1 MKKYIFIINVIVA
14 LIASNLFAQ
23 SDYEIVQNFKNRY
36 QQFEQQIKNAVTLEE
51 LNSLTGEIERF
62 KNEFSTYKE
71 LLDKSLYPDNFEK
84 SFDKLGNSLVLR
96 KTDFTQI
103 ETLQTEVITLRSE
116 VDELNKKNAELLNQ
130 IQLLE
135 VQRKKDA
142 ETIARL
148 EKLVSELRT
157 SLKKRDE
164 LVYAIIDSLSPKL
177 SGDVSA
183 LTQKEKE
190 QIIAETEKKN
200 VLYIVKKSL
209 RDNTRF
215 LEVTTLKP
223 EDLKDV
229 KEQQS
234 NFVSM
239 WQKVGPKL
247 VDVYASRKDKTQ
259 ELKDIDALF
268 TSWKT
273 GIQREAWESI
283 REDFALNNINLQSF
297 YNGNEFTEII
307 TAFINDEIKSYG
319 VKSKEESQRVYSVFV
334 DSVWYKTI
342 SNEWMP
348 YLLENNMLTTQQKE
362 IIEKKIA
369 EWKELISPK
378 DLTLIYVGAGVLIV
392 LIVAFFLLR
401 KKNGTKGVQN
411 TN

>member
-1 MKKYIFIINVIVA
+1 MKRLIMMNLSVI
-14 LIASNLFAQ
+14 LIAFNLFAQ

-36 QQFEQQIKNAVTLEE
+36 QQFEQQIKNAVTVED
-51 LNSLTGEIERF
+51 LNNLRGEIERF

-96 KTDFTQI
+96 KTDFVQI
-103 ETLQTEVITLRSE
+103 ETLQTEVVTLRTE

-142 ETIARL
+142 ETIAKL
-148 EKLVSELRT
+148 EQLVSELRA

-200 VLYIVKKSL
+200 VLYVVKKSL

-247 VDVYASRKDKTQ
+247 VDVYAGRKDKAQ

-307 TAFINDEIKSYG
+307 TALINDEIKSYG
-319 VKSKEESQRVYSVFV
+319 VKSKEESQRIYNVFV
-334 DSVWYKTI
+334 DSVWYKTV

-348 YLLENNMLTTQQKE
+348 YLLENNMITAQQKE

-369 EWKELISPK
+369 EWKEVISPK
-378 DLTLIYVGAGVLIV
+378 DLTLIYVGVGVLIV

-401 KKNGTKGVQN
+401 KKNGSKPVQN

>member
-1 MKKYIFIINVIVA
+1 MKNRFLIPFI
-14 LIASNLFAQ
+14 LILFIANLQAQ
-23 SDYEIVQNFKNRY
+23 SDYEIVQSFKVRY
-36 QQFEQQIKNAVTLEE
+36 QQLEQQIKNAVTLDE
-51 LNSLTGEIERF
+51 LNAVTGEIERL
-62 KNEFSTYKE
+62 KNEFSTYRE

-84 SFDKLGNSLVLR
+84 SFDKLGNSLIIR
-96 KTDFTQI
+96 KADFTQI
-103 ETLQTEVITLRSE
+103 DVLQTEVITLRSE

-142 ETIARL
+142 ETIAQL
-148 EKLVSELRT
+148 EKLVSELRA
-157 SLKKRDE
+157 SLRKRDE
-164 LVYAIIDSLSPKL
+164 LVYAIIDSLAPKL

-190 QIIAETEKKN
+190 QIVAETEKKN

-209 RDNTRF
+209 RDNNRF

-223 EDLKDV
+223 SDLEEV
-229 KEQQS
+229 KQQQS
-234 NFVSM
+234 NFVSL

-247 VDVYASRKDKTQ
+247 IDVYAGRKDKSQ

-297 YNGNEFTEII
+297 FNGNEFTEIV

-319 VKSKEESQRVYSVFV
+319 LKSKEESQRVYNVFV

-362 IIEKKIA
+362 MIEKKIS
-369 EWKELISPK
+369 EWKEIISPR
-378 DLTLIYVGAGVLIV
+378 DLTLIYVGVGVLIV
-392 LIVAFFLLR
+392 LIAAFFLLR
-401 KKNGTKGVQN
+401 KKNGTKGVQS

>member
-1 MKKYIFIINVIVA
+1 MKKLFLTPLIILFIV
-14 LIASNLFAQ
+14 SNLAAQ
-23 SDYEIVQNFKNRY
+23 SDYEIVQNFKARY
-36 QQFEQQIKNAVTLEE
+36 QQLEQQIKNAVSLDE
-51 LNSLTGEIERF
+51 LNAVTGEIERL
-62 KNEFSTYKE
+62 KNEFSTYRE
-71 LLDKSLYPDNFEK
+71 LLDRSLYPDNFEK
-84 SFDKLGNSLVLR
+84 SFDKLGNSLIIR
-96 KTDFTQI
+96 KADFTQI
-103 ETLQTEVITLRSE
+103 DVLQTEVITLRSE

-142 ETIARL
+142 ETIAKL
-148 EKLVSELRT
+148 EKLVSELRA

-164 LVYAIIDSLSPKL
+164 LVYAIIDSLAPKL

-190 QIIAETEKKN
+190 QIVAETEKKN

-209 RDNTRF
+209 RDNNRF

-223 EDLKDV
+223 EDLNEV
-229 KEQQS
+229 KQQQS
-234 NFVSM
+234 NFVSL

-247 VDVYASRKDKTQ
+247 VDVYAGRKDKSQ

-319 VKSKEESQRVYSVFV
+319 VKSKEESQRIYSVFV

-348 YLLENNMLTTQQKE
+348 YLLENNMLTSQQKE

-369 EWKELISPK
+369 EWKETISPK
-378 DLTLIYVGAGVLIV
+378 DLTLIYVGVGVLIV
-392 LIVAFFLLR
+392 LIVTFFLLR

>member
-1 MKKYIFIINVIVA
+1 MKKLFLTPLLILFIF
-14 LIASNLFAQ
+14 SNLKAQ
-23 SDYEIVQNFKNRY
+23 SDYEIVQSFKNRY
-36 QQFEQQIKNAVTLEE
+36 NQFEQQIKNAVTVEE
-51 LNSLTGEIERF
+51 LNLISADIERF
-62 KNEFSTYKE
+62 KNEFSKYKD
-71 LLDKSLYPDNFEK
+71 LLDRSLYPDNFEK
-84 SFDKLGNSLVLR
+84 SFEKLGNSLILR
-96 KTDFTQI
+96 KTDFIQI
-103 ETLQTEVITLRSE
+103 ETLQTEVVELRSE
-116 VDELNKKNAELLNQ
+116 VDELNKKNAELLSQ
-130 IQLLE
+130 IQILE

-142 ETIARL
+142 ETIAKL
-148 EKLVSELRT
+148 EKLVSELRA

-164 LVYAIIDSLSPKL
+164 LVYAIIDSLAPKL

-209 RDNTRF
+209 RDNNRF

-223 EDLKDV
+223 EDLNEV
-229 KEQQS
+229 KQQQS
-234 NFVSM
+234 NFVSL
-239 WQKVGPKL
+239 WQKIGNKL
-247 VDVYASRKDKTQ
+247 VDVYAGRKDKSQ

-268 TSWKT
+268 TGWRT

-319 VKSKEESQRVYSVFV
+319 VKNEEESQRIYSVFV

-342 SNEWMP
+342 SNEWLP

-362 IIEKKIA
+362 MIEKKIA
-369 EWKELISPK
+369 EWKETISPK
-378 DLTLIYVGAGVLIV
+378 DLTLIYVGVGVVIV
-392 LIVAFFLLR
+392 LIVTFFLLR
-401 KKNGTKGVQN
+401 KKNGTKAVQS

>member
-1 MKKYIFIINVIVA
+1 MKKLFLTPLLVLFII
-14 LIASNLFAQ
+14 SNITAQ
-23 SDYEIVQNFKNRY
+23 SDYEIVQNFKARY
-36 QQFEQQIKNAVTLEE
+36 QQLEQQIKNAVSLDE
-51 LNSLTGEIERF
+51 LNAVAGEIERL
-62 KNEFSTYKE
+62 KNEFSTYRE
-71 LLDKSLYPDNFEK
+71 LLDRSLYPDNFEK
-84 SFDKLGNSLVLR
+84 SFDKLGNSLIIR
-96 KTDFTQI
+96 KADFTQI
-103 ETLQTEVITLRSE
+103 DVLQTEVITLRSE

-142 ETIARL
+142 ETIAKL
-148 EKLVSELRT
+148 EKLVIELRA

-164 LVYAIIDSLSPKL
+164 LVYAIIDSLAPKL

-190 QIIAETEKKN
+190 QIVAETEKKN

-209 RDNTRF
+209 RDNNRF

-223 EDLKDV
+223 EDLNEV
-229 KEQQS
+229 KQQQS
-234 NFVSM
+234 NFVSL

-247 VDVYASRKDKTQ
+247 VDVYAGRKDKSQ

-319 VKSKEESQRVYSVFV
+319 VKSKEESQRIYSVFV

-362 IIEKKIA
+362 MIEKKIA
-369 EWKELISPK
+369 EWKETISPK
-378 DLTLIYVGAGVLIV
+378 DLTLIYVGVGVLIV
-392 LIVAFFLLR
+392 LIVTFFLLR

>member
-1 MKKYIFIINVIVA
+1 MKKLFLTPLIILFIFSK
-14 LIASNLFAQ
+14 LSAQ
-23 SDYEIVQNFKNRY
+23 SDYEIVQSFKNRY
-36 QQFEQQIKNAVTLEE
+36 YQFEQQIKNAVTVEA
-51 LNSLTGEIERF
+51 LNLITGDIERF
-62 KNEFSTYKE
+62 KNEFSTYKD
-71 LLDKSLYPDNFEK
+71 LLDRSLYPENFEK
-84 SFDKLGNSLVLR
+84 SFEKLGNSLILR
-96 KTDFTQI
+96 KTDFIQI
-103 ETLQTEVITLRSE
+103 ETLQTEVIELRSE
-116 VDELNKKNAELLNQ
+116 VDELNKKNAELLSQ
-130 IQLLE
+130 IQILE

-142 ETIARL
+142 ETIAKL
-148 EKLVSELRT
+148 EKLVSELRA

-164 LVYAIIDSLSPKL
+164 LVYAIIDSLAPKL

-209 RDNTRF
+209 RDNNRF

-223 EDLKDV
+223 EDLNEV
-229 KEQQS
+229 KQQQS
-234 NFVSM
+234 NFVSL

-247 VDVYASRKDKTQ
+247 VDVYTGRKDKSQ

-268 TSWKT
+268 ISWKT

-283 REDFALNNINLQSF
+283 REDFALNNVNLQSF

-319 VKSKEESQRVYSVFV
+319 VKNKEESQRIYSVFV

-342 SNEWMP
+342 SNEWLP
-348 YLLENNMLTTQQKE
+348 YLLENNILTTQQKE
-362 IIEKKIA
+362 MIEKKIA
-369 EWKELISPK
+369 EWKETISPK
-378 DLTLIYVGAGVLIV
+378 DLTLIYVGVGVLIV
-392 LIVAFFLLR
+392 LIVTFFLLR
-401 KKNGTKGVQN
+401 KKNGTKEVQS

>member
-1 MKKYIFIINVIVA
+1 MKKLILINVFII

-36 QQFEQQIKNAVTLEE
+36 QQFEQQIKNAVSVEE
-51 LNSLTGEIERF
+51 LNALTGEIERF

-96 KTDFTQI
+96 RTDFTQI
-103 ETLQTEVITLRSE
+103 ETLQTEVITLRTE

-130 IQLLE
+130 IQILE

-148 EKLVSELRT
+148 EKLVSELRA

-164 LVYAIIDSLSPKL
+164 LVYAIIDSLAPKL

-190 QIIAETEKKN
+190 QIVAETEKKN

-247 VDVYASRKDKTQ
+247 VDVYAGRKDKAQ
-259 ELKDIDALF
+259 ELKDIEALF

-319 VKSKEESQRVYSVFV
+319 VKSKEESERIYSVFV

-342 SNEWMP
+342 ANEWMP
-348 YLLENNMLTTQQKE
+348 YLLENNLLSSQQKDL
-362 IIEKKIA
+362 IEKKIA
-369 EWKELISPK
+369 EWKEVISPK
-378 DLTLIYVGAGVLIV
+378 NLTLIYVGVGILIV

-401 KKNGTKGVQN
+401 KKNGSKPVESAT
-411 TN
+411 

>member
-1 MKKYIFIINVIVA
+1 MKKIFLTPFLIII
-14 LIASNLFAQ
+14 LISGLNAQ
-23 SDYEIVQNFKNRY
+23 SDYEIVQNFKARY
-36 QQFEQQIKNAVTLEE
+36 QQLEQQIKNAVTLDE
-51 LNSLTGEIERF
+51 LNAVTGEIERL
-62 KNEFSTYKE
+62 KNEYSTYRD
-71 LLDKSLYPDNFEK
+71 LLDRSLYPDNFEK
-84 SFDKLGNSLVLR
+84 SFDKLGNSLIIR
-96 KTDFTQI
+96 KADFTQI
-103 ETLQTEVITLRSE
+103 DVLQTEVITLRSE

-142 ETIARL
+142 ETIAKL
-148 EKLVSELRT
+148 EKLVAELRS

-164 LVYAIIDSLSPKL
+164 LVYAIIDSLAPKL

-190 QIIAETEKKN
+190 QIVAETEKKN

-209 RDNTRF
+209 RDNNRF

-223 EDLKDV
+223 ADLQEV
-229 KEQQS
+229 KQQQT
-234 NFVSM
+234 NFVSL

-247 VDVYASRKDKTQ
+247 VDVYAGKKDKSQ

-319 VKSKEESQRVYSVFV
+319 VKSKEESQRIYSVFV

-362 IIEKKIA
+362 LIEKKIA
-369 EWKELISPK
+369 EWKEVISPK
-378 DLTLIYVGAGVLIV
+378 DLTLIYVGVGVLIV
-392 LIVAFFLLR
+392 LIVTIFLLR
-401 KKNGTKGVQN
+401 KKNGSKETQSN
-411 TN
+411 N

>member
-1 MKKYIFIINVIVA
+1 MKKYIFINVIIA

-247 VDVYASRKDKTQ
+247 VDVYASRKDKAQ

-369 EWKELISPK
+369 EWKEVISPK

>member
-1 MKKYIFIINVIVA
+1 MKKIFLTPFLIII
-14 LIASNLFAQ
+14 LISGLNAQ
-23 SDYEIVQNFKNRY
+23 SDYEIVQNFKARY
-36 QQFEQQIKNAVTLEE
+36 QQLEQQIKNAITLDE
-51 LNSLTGEIERF
+51 LNAVTGEIERL
-62 KNEFSTYKE
+62 KNEYSTYRD
-71 LLDKSLYPDNFEK
+71 LLDRSLYPDNFEK
-84 SFDKLGNSLVLR
+84 SFDKLGNSLIIR
-96 KTDFTQI
+96 KADFTQI
-103 ETLQTEVITLRSE
+103 DVLQTEVITLRSE

-142 ETIARL
+142 ETIAKL
-148 EKLVSELRT
+148 EKLVAELRS

-164 LVYAIIDSLSPKL
+164 LVYAIIDSLAPKL

-190 QIIAETEKKN
+190 QIVAETEKKN

-209 RDNTRF
+209 RDNNRF

-223 EDLKDV
+223 ADLQEV
-229 KEQQS
+229 KQQQT
-234 NFVSM
+234 NFVSL

-247 VDVYASRKDKTQ
+247 VDVYAGKKDKSQ

-319 VKSKEESQRVYSVFV
+319 VKSKEESQRIYSVFV

-362 IIEKKIA
+362 LIEKKIA
-369 EWKELISPK
+369 EWKEVISPK
-378 DLTLIYVGAGVLIV
+378 DLTLIYVGVGVLIV
-392 LIVAFFLLR
+392 LIVTIFLLR
-401 KKNGTKGVQN
+401 KKNGSKETQSN
-411 TN
+411 N

>member
-1 MKKYIFIINVIVA
+1 MKKLFLTTLLVLFII
-14 LIASNLFAQ
+14 SNITAQ
-23 SDYEIVQNFKNRY
+23 SDYEIVQNFKARY
-36 QQFEQQIKNAVTLEE
+36 QQLEQQIKNAVSLDE
-51 LNSLTGEIERF
+51 LNAVAGEIERL
-62 KNEFSTYKE
+62 KNEFSTYRE
-71 LLDKSLYPDNFEK
+71 LLDRSLYPDNFEK
-84 SFDKLGNSLVLR
+84 SFDKLGNSLIIR
-96 KTDFTQI
+96 KADFTQI
-103 ETLQTEVITLRSE
+103 DVLQTEVITLRSE

-142 ETIARL
+142 ETIAKL
-148 EKLVSELRT
+148 EKLVSELRA

-164 LVYAIIDSLSPKL
+164 LVYAIIDSLAPRL

-190 QIIAETEKKN
+190 QIVAETEKKN

-209 RDNTRF
+209 RDNNRF

-223 EDLKDV
+223 EDLNEV
-229 KEQQS
+229 KQQQS
-234 NFVSM
+234 NFVSL

-247 VDVYASRKDKTQ
+247 VDVYAGRKDKSQ

-319 VKSKEESQRVYSVFV
+319 VKSKEESQRIYSVFV

-362 IIEKKIA
+362 MIEKKIA
-369 EWKELISPK
+369 EWKETISPK
-378 DLTLIYVGAGVLIV
+378 DLTLIYVGVGVLIV
-392 LIVAFFLLR
+392 LIVTFFLLR

>member
-1 MKKYIFIINVIVA
+1 MKKLIMMNLSVI
-14 LIASNLFAQ
+14 LIAFNLFAQ

-36 QQFEQQIKNAVTLEE
+36 QQFEQQIKNAVTVED
-51 LNSLTGEIERF
+51 LNNLRGEIERF

-96 KTDFTQI
+96 KTDFVQI
-103 ETLQTEVITLRSE
+103 ETLQTEVVTLRSE

-142 ETIARL
+142 ETIAKL
-148 EKLVSELRT
+148 EQLVSELRA

-200 VLYIVKKSL
+200 VLYVVKKSL

-229 KEQQS
+229 KEQQA

-247 VDVYASRKDKTQ
+247 VDVYAGRKDKAQ

-307 TAFINDEIKSYG
+307 TSFINDEIKSYG
-319 VKSKEESQRVYSVFV
+319 VKSKEESQRIYNVFV
-334 DSVWYKTI
+334 DSVWYKTV

-348 YLLENNMLTTQQKE
+348 YLLENNMITAQQKE
-362 IIEKKIA
+362 IIEKKIS
-369 EWKELISPK
+369 EWKEVISPK
-378 DLTLIYVGAGVLIV
+378 DLTLLYVGVGVLIV

-401 KKNGTKGVQN
+401 KKNGSKPAQN

>member
-1 MKKYIFIINVIVA
+1 MKNFIFISLTI
-14 LIASNLFAQ
+14 LFITSSLSAQ
-23 SDYEIVQNFKNRY
+23 SDYEIVQNFKNKY

-51 LNSLTGEIERF
+51 LNALTGEIERF
-62 KNEFSTYKE
+62 KNEFSTYKD

-84 SFDKLGNSLVLR
+84 SFDKLGNALVLR

-103 ETLQTEVITLRSE
+103 ETLQTEVITLRTE
-116 VDELNKKNAELLNQ
+116 VDDLNKKNAELLNQ
-130 IQLLE
+130 IQILE

-148 EKLVSELRT
+148 EKLVSELRA

-164 LVYAIIDSLSPKL
+164 LVYAIIDSLAPKL

-190 QIIAETEKKN
+190 QIVAETEKKN

-247 VDVYASRKDKTQ
+247 VDVYAGRKDKAQ

-319 VKSKEESQRVYSVFV
+319 VKSKEESERIYSVFV

-342 SNEWMP
+342 ANEWMP
-348 YLLENNMLTTQQKE
+348 YLLENNMITSQQKE

-369 EWKELISPK
+369 EWKEVISPK
-378 DLTLIYVGAGVLIV
+378 DLTLIYVGVGILIV
-392 LIVAFFLLR
+392 LIAAFFLLR
-401 KKNGTKGVQN
+401 KKNGSKAAQDAN
-411 TN
+411 

>member
-1 MKKYIFIINVIVA
+1 MKKFILISVFISLIV
-14 LIASNLFAQ
+14 SNLFAQ

-51 LNSLTGEIERF
+51 LNALTGEIERF

-142 ETIARL
+142 ETITRL
-148 EKLVSELRT
+148 EKLVSELRA

-190 QIIAETEKKN
+190 QIITEMEKKN
-200 VLYIVKKSL
+200 VLFIVKKSL

-223 EDLKDV
+223 EDLKDI

-234 NFVSM
+234 NFVSI

-247 VDVYASRKDKTQ
+247 VDVYAGKKDKAQ

-319 VKSKEESQRVYSVFV
+319 VKSKDESQRIYSVFV

-342 SNEWMP
+342 SNEWIP

-369 EWKELISPK
+369 EWKEVISPK
-378 DLTLIYVGAGVLIV
+378 DLTLIYVGVGVLIV
-392 LIVAFFLLR
+392 LIVAFFLLK
-401 KKNGTKGVQN
+401 KKNGSKALQN
-411 TN
+411 TD

>member
-1 MKKYIFIINVIVA
+1 MKKLIMMNLSVI
-14 LIASNLFAQ
+14 LIAFNLFAQ

-36 QQFEQQIKNAVTLEE
+36 QQFEQQIKNAVTVED
-51 LNSLTGEIERF
+51 LNNLRGEIERF

-96 KTDFTQI
+96 KTDFVQI
-103 ETLQTEVITLRSE
+103 ETLQTEVVTLRSE

-142 ETIARL
+142 ETIAKL
-148 EKLVSELRT
+148 EQLVSELRA

-200 VLYIVKKSL
+200 VLYVVKKSL

-247 VDVYASRKDKTQ
+247 VDVYAGRKDKAQ

-307 TAFINDEIKSYG
+307 TSFINDEIKSYG
-319 VKSKEESQRVYSVFV
+319 VKNKEESQRIYNVFI
-334 DSVWYKTI
+334 DSVWYKTV

-348 YLLENNMLTTQQKE
+348 YLLENNMITAQQKE

-369 EWKELISPK
+369 EWKEVISPK
-378 DLTLIYVGAGVLIV
+378 DLTLLYVGIGVLIV

-401 KKNGTKGVQN
+401 KKNGSKPVQN
-411 TN
+411 SN

>member
-1 MKKYIFIINVIVA
+1 MKKYILINLFIA
-14 LIASNLFAQ
+14 LIASNVFAQ

-96 KTDFTQI
+96 RTDFTQI

-135 VQRKKDA
+135 VQRRKDA

-234 NFVSM
+234 NFVSL

-247 VDVYASRKDKTQ
+247 VDVYAGKKDKAQ

-334 DSVWYKTI
+334 DSVWFKTI

-348 YLLENNMLTTQQKE
+348 YLLENNMLSAQQKE
-362 IIEKKIA
+362 MIEKKIA
-369 EWKELISPK
+369 EWKEVISPK
-378 DLTLIYVGAGVLIV
+378 DLTLIYVGVGVLIV
-392 LIVAFFLLR
+392 LIVAFFMLR
-401 KKNGTKGVQN
+401 KKNGTKGIQN

>member
-1 MKKYIFIINVIVA
+1 MKKYILINLFVVF
-14 LIASNLFAQ
+14 IASNLIAQ
-23 SDYEIVQNFKNRY
+23 SDYEIVQSFKNRY
-36 QQFEQQIKNAVTLEE
+36 QQFEQQIKNAVTVEE
-51 LNSLTGEIERF
+51 LNLLTGEIEKF

-96 KTDFTQI
+96 KTDFIQI
-103 ETLQTEVITLRSE
+103 ETLQTEVVTLRSE

-148 EKLVSELRT
+148 EKLINELRT

-177 SGDVSA
+177 AGDVSA

-247 VDVYASRKDKTQ
+247 VDVYAGKKDKAQ

-268 TSWKT
+268 TSWKS

-307 TAFINDEIKSYG
+307 VSFINDEIKSYG
-319 VKSKEESQRVYSVFV
+319 VKSKEESQRIYNVFV

-348 YLLENNMLTTQQKE
+348 YLLENNMLTMQQKE
-362 IIEKKIA
+362 MIEKKIV
-369 EWKELISPK
+369 EWKEIISPK
-378 DLTLIYVGAGVLIV
+378 DLTLIYVGVGVLIV
-392 LIVAFFLLR
+392 IIVAFFLLR
-401 KKNGTKGVQN
+401 KKNGSKPVESSN
-411 TN
+411 

>member
-14 LIASNLFAQ
+14 LIASNLVAQ

-62 KNEFSTYKE
+62 KNEFSTYKD

-96 KTDFTQI
+96 RTDFTQI

-148 EKLVSELRT
+148 EKLVNELRT

-247 VDVYASRKDKTQ
+247 VDVYASRKDKAQ

-369 EWKELISPK
+369 EWKEVISPK

>member
-1 MKKYIFIINVIVA
+1 MKKNIFINI
-14 LIASNLFAQ
+14 LIALLAFNLFAQ
-23 SDYEIVQNFKNRY
+23 SDYEIVQSFKTRY
-36 QQFEQQIKNAVTLEE
+36 QQFEQQIKNAVTVEE
-51 LNSLTGEIERF
+51 LNALTGEIERF
-62 KNEFSTYKE
+62 KNEYSTYKE

-96 KTDFTQI
+96 KTDFVQI
-103 ETLQTEVITLRSE
+103 ETLQTEVVTLRSE

-142 ETIARL
+142 ETIAQL
-148 EKLVSELRT
+148 EKLVSELRAT
-157 SLKKRDE
+157 LKKRDE
-164 LVYAIIDSLSPKL
+164 LVYAIIDSLAPKL

-190 QIIAETEKKN
+190 QIVAETEKKN

-229 KEQQS
+229 KEEQS

-239 WQKVGPKL
+239 WQKIGPKL
-247 VDVYASRKDKTQ
+247 VDVYVGRKDKAQ

-319 VKSKEESQRVYSVFV
+319 VKSKEESLRIYNVFV
-334 DSVWYKTI
+334 DSVWYKTV

-348 YLLENNMLTTQQKE
+348 YLLENNMITTQQKE

-369 EWKELISPK
+369 EWKEVISPK
-378 DLTLIYVGAGVLIV
+378 DLTLIYVGVGVLIV
-392 LIVAFFLLR
+392 IIVAFFLLR
-401 KKNGTKGVQN
+401 KKNGSKTVQN
-411 TN
+411 TD

>member
-1 MKKYIFIINVIVA
+1 MKKLFLTPLLILFIF
-14 LIASNLFAQ
+14 SNLTAQ

-36 QQFEQQIKNAVTLEE
+36 NQFEQQIKNAITVEE
-51 LNSLTGEIERF
+51 LNLITGDIERF
-62 KNEFSTYKE
+62 KNEFSTYKD
-71 LLDKSLYPDNFEK
+71 LLDRSLYPDNFEK
-84 SFDKLGNSLVLR
+84 SFEKLGNSLILR
-96 KTDFTQI
+96 KTDFIQI
-103 ETLQTEVITLRSE
+103 ETLQTEVVVLRSE
-116 VDELNKKNAELLNQ
+116 VDELNKKNAELLSQ
-130 IQLLE
+130 IQILE

-142 ETIARL
+142 ETIAKL
-148 EKLVSELRT
+148 EKLVSELRA

-164 LVYAIIDSLSPKL
+164 LVYAVIDSLAPKL

-209 RDNTRF
+209 RDNNRF

-223 EDLKDV
+223 EDLNDV
-229 KEQQS
+229 KQQQS
-234 NFVSM
+234 NFVSL

-247 VDVYASRKDKTQ
+247 VDVYAGRKDKSQ

-307 TAFINDEIKSYG
+307 TAFINDEIKNYG
-319 VKSKEESQRVYSVFV
+319 VKNKEESQRIYSVFV

-362 IIEKKIA
+362 MVEKKIA
-369 EWKELISPK
+369 EWKETISPK
-378 DLTLIYVGAGVLIV
+378 DLTLIYVGVGVLIV
-392 LIVAFFLLR
+392 LIVSFFLLR
-401 KKNGTKGVQN
+401 KKNGTKAVQS
-411 TN
+411 TD

>member
-1 MKKYIFIINVIVA
+1 MKKIFLTPFLIIIFISGLN
-14 LIASNLFAQ
+14 AQ
-23 SDYEIVQNFKNRY
+23 SDYEIVQNFKARY
-36 QQFEQQIKNAVTLEE
+36 QQLEQQIKNAVTLDE
-51 LNSLTGEIERF
+51 LNAVTGEIERL
-62 KNEFSTYKE
+62 KNEYSTYRD
-71 LLDKSLYPDNFEK
+71 LLDRSLYPDNFEK
-84 SFDKLGNSLVLR
+84 SFDKLGNSLIIR
-96 KTDFTQI
+96 KADFTQI
-103 ETLQTEVITLRSE
+103 DVLQTEVITLRSE

-142 ETIARL
+142 ETIAKL
-148 EKLVSELRT
+148 EKLVAELRS

-164 LVYAIIDSLSPKL
+164 LVYAIIDSLAPKL

-190 QIIAETEKKN
+190 QIVAETEKKN

-209 RDNTRF
+209 RDNNRF

-223 EDLKDV
+223 ADLQEV
-229 KEQQS
+229 KQQQT
-234 NFVSM
+234 NFVSL

-247 VDVYASRKDKTQ
+247 VDVYAGKKDKSQ

-319 VKSKEESQRVYSVFV
+319 VKSKEESQRIYSVFV

-362 IIEKKIA
+362 LIEKKIA
-369 EWKELISPK
+369 EWKEVISPK
-378 DLTLIYVGAGVLIV
+378 DLTLIYVGVGVLIV
-392 LIVAFFLLR
+392 LIVTIFLLR
-401 KKNGTKGVQN
+401 KKNGSKETQSN
-411 TN
+411 N

>member
-116 VDELNKKNAELLNQ
+116 VDELNKKNAELLSQ

-247 VDVYASRKDKTQ
+247 VDVYASRKDKAQ

-369 EWKELISPK
+369 EWKEVISPK

-401 KKNGTKGVQN
+401 KKNGTKGGQN

>member
-1 MKKYIFIINVIVA
+1 MKKLFLTPLIILFIV
-14 LIASNLFAQ
+14 SNLAAQ
-23 SDYEIVQNFKNRY
+23 SDYEIVQNFKARY
-36 QQFEQQIKNAVTLEE
+36 QQLEQQIKNAVSLDE
-51 LNSLTGEIERF
+51 LNAVTGEIERL
-62 KNEFSTYKE
+62 KNEFSTYRE
-71 LLDKSLYPDNFEK
+71 LLDRSLYPDNFEK
-84 SFDKLGNSLVLR
+84 SFDKLGNSLIIR
-96 KTDFTQI
+96 KADFTQI
-103 ETLQTEVITLRSE
+103 DVLQTEVITLRSE

-142 ETIARL
+142 ETIAKL
-148 EKLVSELRT
+148 EKLVSELRA

-164 LVYAIIDSLSPKL
+164 LVYAIIDSLAPKL

-190 QIIAETEKKN
+190 QIVAETEKKN

-209 RDNTRF
+209 RDNNRF

-223 EDLKDV
+223 GDLTEV
-229 KEQQS
+229 KQQQS
-234 NFVSM
+234 NFVSL

-247 VDVYASRKDKTQ
+247 VDVYAGRKDKSQ

-319 VKSKEESQRVYSVFV
+319 VKSKEESQRIYSVFV

-362 IIEKKIA
+362 MIEKKIA
-369 EWKELISPK
+369 EWKETISPK
-378 DLTLIYVGAGVLIV
+378 DLTLIYVGVGVLIV
-392 LIVAFFLLR
+392 LIVTFFLLR

>member
-1 MKKYIFIINVIVA
+1 MKKLLLTSLIILFIF
-14 LIASNLFAQ
+14 SNLTAQ
-23 SDYEIVQNFKNRY
+23 SDYEIVQNFKTRY
-36 QQFEQQIKNAVTLEE
+36 QQLEQQIKNAVSLDE
-51 LNSLTGEIERF
+51 LNAVTGEIERL
-62 KNEFSTYKE
+62 KNEFSTYRE
-71 LLDKSLYPDNFEK
+71 LLDRSLYPDNFEK
-84 SFDKLGNSLVLR
+84 SFDKLGNSLIIR
-96 KTDFTQI
+96 KADFTQI
-103 ETLQTEVITLRSE
+103 DVLQTEVITLRSE

-142 ETIARL
+142 ETIAKL

-164 LVYAIIDSLSPKL
+164 LIYAIIDSLAPKL

-190 QIIAETEKKN
+190 QIVAETEKKN

-209 RDNTRF
+209 RDNNRF

-223 EDLKDV
+223 EDLNEV
-229 KEQQS
+229 KQQQS
-234 NFVSM
+234 NFVSL

-247 VDVYASRKDKTQ
+247 VDVYTGRKDKAQ

-319 VKSKEESQRVYSVFV
+319 VKNKEESQRIFSVFV

-362 IIEKKIA
+362 MIEKKIA
-369 EWKELISPK
+369 EWKETISPK
-378 DLTLIYVGAGVLIV
+378 DLTLIYVGVGVLIV
-392 LIVAFFLLR
+392 LIVTFFLLR
-401 KKNGTKGVQN
+401 KKNGTKGVQSAN
-411 TN
+411 

>member
-1 MKKYIFIINVIVA
+1 MKKLFLTPLLVLFII
-14 LIASNLFAQ
+14 SNITAQ
-23 SDYEIVQNFKNRY
+23 SDYEIVQNFKARY
-36 QQFEQQIKNAVTLEE
+36 QQLEQQIKNAVSLDE
-51 LNSLTGEIERF
+51 LNAVAGEIERL
-62 KNEFSTYKE
+62 KNEFSTYRE
-71 LLDKSLYPDNFEK
+71 LLDRSLYPDNFEK
-84 SFDKLGNSLVLR
+84 SFDKLGNSLIIR
-96 KTDFTQI
+96 KADFTQI
-103 ETLQTEVITLRSE
+103 DVLQTEVITLRSE

-142 ETIARL
+142 ETIAKL
-148 EKLVSELRT
+148 EKLVSELRA

-164 LVYAIIDSLSPKL
+164 LVYAIIDSLAPKL

-190 QIIAETEKKN
+190 QIVAETEKKN

-209 RDNTRF
+209 RDNNRF

-223 EDLKDV
+223 EDLNEV
-229 KEQQS
+229 KQQQS
-234 NFVSM
+234 NFVSL

-247 VDVYASRKDKTQ
+247 VDVYAGRKDKSQ

-319 VKSKEESQRVYSVFV
+319 VKSKEESQRIYSVFV

-362 IIEKKIA
+362 MIEKKIA
-369 EWKELISPK
+369 EWKETTSPK
-378 DLTLIYVGAGVLIV
+378 DLTLIYVGVGVLIV
-392 LIVAFFLLR
+392 LIVTFFLLR

>member
-1 MKKYIFIINVIVA
+1 MKKLFLTPLIILFIISK
-14 LIASNLFAQ
+14 LSAQ
-23 SDYEIVQNFKNRY
+23 SDYEIVQSFKNRY
-36 QQFEQQIKNAVTLEE
+36 NQFEQQIKNAVTVEE
-51 LNSLTGEIERF
+51 LNLITGDIERF
-62 KNEFSTYKE
+62 KNEFSTYKD
-71 LLDKSLYPDNFEK
+71 LLDRSLYPENFEK
-84 SFDKLGNSLVLR
+84 SFEKLGNSLILR
-96 KTDFTQI
+96 KTDFIQI
-103 ETLQTEVITLRSE
+103 ETLQTEVVELRSE
-116 VDELNKKNAELLNQ
+116 VDELNKKNAELLSQ
-130 IQLLE
+130 IQILE

-142 ETIARL
+142 ETIAKL
-148 EKLVSELRT
+148 EKLVSELRA

-164 LVYAIIDSLSPKL
+164 LVYAIIDSLAPKL

-209 RDNTRF
+209 RDNNRF

-223 EDLKDV
+223 EDLNEV
-229 KEQQS
+229 KQQQS
-234 NFVSM
+234 NFVSL

-247 VDVYASRKDKTQ
+247 VDVYAGRKDKSQ

-268 TSWKT
+268 TSWRT

-283 REDFALNNINLQSF
+283 REDFALNNVNLQSF

-319 VKSKEESQRVYSVFV
+319 VKNKEESQRIYSVFV

-342 SNEWMP
+342 SNEWLP
-348 YLLENNMLTTQQKE
+348 YLLENNILTTQQKE
-362 IIEKKIA
+362 MIEKKIA
-369 EWKELISPK
+369 EWKETISPK
-378 DLTLIYVGAGVLIV
+378 DLTLIYVGVGVLIV
-392 LIVAFFLLR
+392 LIVTFFLLR
-401 KKNGTKGVQN
+401 KKNGTKEVQS

>member
-1 MKKYIFIINVIVA
+1 MKSKFLITFILLIFIA
-14 LIASNLFAQ
+14 NLQSQ
-23 SDYEIVQNFKNRY
+23 SDYEIVQSFKVRY
-36 QQFEQQIKNAVTLEE
+36 QQLEQQIKNAVTLDE
-51 LNSLTGEIERF
+51 LNAVTGEIERL
-62 KNEFSTYKE
+62 KNEFSTYRE
-71 LLDKSLYPDNFEK
+71 LLDRSLYPDNFEK
-84 SFDKLGNSLVLR
+84 SFDKLGNSLIIR
-96 KTDFTQI
+96 KADFTQI
-103 ETLQTEVITLRSE
+103 DVLQTEVITLRSE

-142 ETIARL
+142 ETIAQL
-148 EKLVSELRT
+148 EKLVSELRA

-164 LVYAIIDSLSPKL
+164 LVYAIIDSLAPKL

-190 QIIAETEKKN
+190 QIVAETEKKN

-209 RDNTRF
+209 RDNNRF

-223 EDLKDV
+223 SDLEEV
-229 KEQQS
+229 KQQQS
-234 NFVSM
+234 NFVSL

-247 VDVYASRKDKTQ
+247 VDVYTGRKDKSQ

-297 YNGNEFTEII
+297 YNGNEFTEIV

-319 VKSKEESQRVYSVFV
+319 LKSKEESQKIYSIFV

-342 SNEWMP
+342 ANEWMP
-348 YLLENNMLTTQQKE
+348 YLLDNNMLTTQQKE
-362 IIEKKIA
+362 MIEKKIS
-369 EWKELISPK
+369 EWKEVISPK
-378 DLTLIYVGAGVLIV
+378 DLTLIYVGVGVLIV
-392 LIVAFFLLR
+392 FIAAFFLLR
-401 KKNGTKGVQN
+401 KKNGTKSVQS

>member
-1 MKKYIFIINVIVA
+1 MKKLIMMNLSVI
-14 LIASNLFAQ
+14 LIAFNLFAQ

-36 QQFEQQIKNAVTLEE
+36 QQFEQQIKNAVTVED
-51 LNSLTGEIERF
+51 LNNLRGEIERF

-96 KTDFTQI
+96 KTDFVQI
-103 ETLQTEVITLRSE
+103 ETLQTEVVTLRSE

-142 ETIARL
+142 ETIAKL
-148 EKLVSELRT
+148 EQLVSELRA

-200 VLYIVKKSL
+200 VLYVVKKSL

-229 KEQQS
+229 KEQQA

-247 VDVYASRKDKTQ
+247 VDVYAGRKDKAQ

-307 TAFINDEIKSYG
+307 TSFINDEIKSYG
-319 VKSKEESQRVYSVFV
+319 VKSKEESQRIYNVFV
-334 DSVWYKTI
+334 DSVWYKTV

-348 YLLENNMLTTQQKE
+348 YLLENNMITSQQKE

-369 EWKELISPK
+369 EWKEVISPK
-378 DLTLIYVGAGVLIV
+378 DLTLLYVGVGVLIV

-401 KKNGTKGVQN
+401 KKNGSKPAQN

>member
-1 MKKYIFIINVIVA
+1 MKKLFLTPLLVLFII
-14 LIASNLFAQ
+14 SNITAQ
-23 SDYEIVQNFKNRY
+23 SDYEIVQNFKARY
-36 QQFEQQIKNAVTLEE
+36 QQLEQQIKNAVSLDE
-51 LNSLTGEIERF
+51 LNAVAGEIERL
-62 KNEFSTYKE
+62 KNEFSTYRE
-71 LLDKSLYPDNFEK
+71 LLDRSLYPDNFEK
-84 SFDKLGNSLVLR
+84 SFDKLGNSLIIR
-96 KTDFTQI
+96 KADFTQI
-103 ETLQTEVITLRSE
+103 DVLQTEVITLRSE

-142 ETIARL
+142 ETIAKL
-148 EKLVSELRT
+148 EKLVSELRA

-190 QIIAETEKKN
+190 QIVAETEKKN

-209 RDNTRF
+209 RDNNRF

-223 EDLKDV
+223 EDLNEV
-229 KEQQS
+229 KQQQS
-234 NFVSM
+234 NFVSL

-247 VDVYASRKDKTQ
+247 VDVYAGRKDKSQ

-319 VKSKEESQRVYSVFV
+319 VKSKEESQRIYSVFV

-362 IIEKKIA
+362 MIEKKIA
-369 EWKELISPK
+369 EWKETISPK
-378 DLTLIYVGAGVLIV
+378 DLTLIYVGVGVLIV
-392 LIVAFFLLR
+392 LIVTFFLLR

>member
-1 MKKYIFIINVIVA
+1 MKKLILINVFII

-36 QQFEQQIKNAVTLEE
+36 QQFEQQIKNAVSVEE
-51 LNSLTGEIERF
+51 LNALTGEIERF

-96 KTDFTQI
+96 RTDFTQI
-103 ETLQTEVITLRSE
+103 ETLQTEVITLRTE

-130 IQLLE
+130 IQILE

-148 EKLVSELRT
+148 EKLVSELRA

-164 LVYAIIDSLSPKL
+164 LVYAIIDSLAPKL

-190 QIIAETEKKN
+190 QIVAETEKKN

-239 WQKVGPKL
+239 WQKVG
-247 VDVYASRKDKTQ
+247 DRK
-259 ELKDIDALF
+259 
-268 TSWKT
+268 
-273 GIQREAWESI
+273 
-283 REDFALNNINLQSF
+283 
-297 YNGNEFTEII
+297 
-307 TAFINDEIKSYG
+307 
-319 VKSKEESQRVYSVFV
+319 SVV
-334 DSVWYKTI
+334 
-342 SNEWMP
+342 
-348 YLLENNMLTTQQKE
+348 
-362 IIEKKIA
+362 
-369 EWKELISPK
+369 
-378 DLTLIYVGAGVLIV
+378 
-392 LIVAFFLLR
+392 
-401 KKNGTKGVQN
+401 
-411 TN
+411 

>member
-1 MKKYIFIINVIVA
+1 MKNFIFISLTILFIT
-14 LIASNLFAQ
+14 SNLSAQ
-23 SDYEIVQNFKNRY
+23 SDYEIVQNFKNKY

-51 LNSLTGEIERF
+51 LNALTGEIERF
-62 KNEFSTYKE
+62 KNEFSTYKD

-84 SFDKLGNSLVLR
+84 SFDKLGNALVLR

-103 ETLQTEVITLRSE
+103 ETLQTEVITLRTE
-116 VDELNKKNAELLNQ
+116 VDDLNKKNAELLNQ
-130 IQLLE
+130 IQILE

-148 EKLVSELRT
+148 EKLVSELRA

-164 LVYAIIDSLSPKL
+164 LVYAIIDSLAPKL

-190 QIIAETEKKN
+190 QIVAETEKKN

-247 VDVYASRKDKTQ
+247 VDVYAGRKDKAQ

-319 VKSKEESQRVYSVFV
+319 VKSKEESERIYSVFV

-342 SNEWMP
+342 ANEWMP
-348 YLLENNMLTTQQKE
+348 YLLENNMISSQQKE

-369 EWKELISPK
+369 EWKEVISPK
-378 DLTLIYVGAGVLIV
+378 DLTLIYVGVGILIV
-392 LIVAFFLLR
+392 LIAAFFLLR
-401 KKNGTKGVQN
+401 KKNGSKAAQDAN
-411 TN
+411 

>member
-1 MKKYIFIINVIVA
+1 MKKLLLTSLIILFIF
-14 LIASNLFAQ
+14 SNLTAQ
-23 SDYEIVQNFKNRY
+23 SDYEIVQNFKTRY
-36 QQFEQQIKNAVTLEE
+36 QQLEQQIKNAVSLDE
-51 LNSLTGEIERF
+51 LNAVTGEIERL
-62 KNEFSTYKE
+62 KNEFSTYRE
-71 LLDKSLYPDNFEK
+71 LLDRSLYPDNFEK
-84 SFDKLGNSLVLR
+84 SFDKLGNSLIIR
-96 KTDFTQI
+96 KADFTQI
-103 ETLQTEVITLRSE
+103 DVLQTEVITLRSE

-135 VQRKKDA
+135 VQQKKDA
-142 ETIARL
+142 ETIAKL

-164 LVYAIIDSLSPKL
+164 LVYAIIDSLAPKL

-190 QIIAETEKKN
+190 QIVAETEKKN

-209 RDNTRF
+209 RDNNRF

-223 EDLKDV
+223 EDLNEV
-229 KEQQS
+229 KQQQS
-234 NFVSM
+234 NFVSL

-247 VDVYASRKDKTQ
+247 VDVYAGRKDKSQ

-307 TAFINDEIKSYG
+307 TSFINDEIKSYG
-319 VKSKEESQRVYSVFV
+319 VKNKEESQRIYSIFV

-348 YLLENNMLTTQQKE
+348 YLLENNMLKTQQKE
-362 IIEKKIA
+362 MIEKKIA
-369 EWKELISPK
+369 EWKETISPK
-378 DLTLIYVGAGVLIV
+378 DLTLIYVGVGVLIV
-392 LIVAFFLLR
+392 LIVTFFLLK
-401 KKNGTKGVQN
+401 KKNGTKEVQSAN
-411 TN
+411 

>member
-1 MKKYIFIINVIVA
+1 MKSKFIIPLILIIFIA
-14 LIASNLFAQ
+14 NLQAQ
-23 SDYEIVQNFKNRY
+23 SDYEIVQSFKVRY
-36 QQFEQQIKNAVTLEE
+36 QQLEQQIKNAVTLDE
-51 LNSLTGEIERF
+51 LNAVTGEIERL
-62 KNEFSTYKE
+62 KNEFSTYRE
-71 LLDKSLYPDNFEK
+71 LLDRSLYPDNFEK
-84 SFDKLGNSLVLR
+84 SFDKLGNSLIIR
-96 KTDFTQI
+96 KADFTQI
-103 ETLQTEVITLRSE
+103 DVLQTEVITLRSE

-142 ETIARL
+142 ETIAQL
-148 EKLVSELRT
+148 EKLVSELRA

-164 LVYAIIDSLSPKL
+164 LVYTIIDSLAPKL

-190 QIIAETEKKN
+190 QIVAETEKKN

-209 RDNTRF
+209 RDNNRF

-223 EDLKDV
+223 SDLEEV
-229 KEQQS
+229 KQQQS
-234 NFVSM
+234 NFVSL

-247 VDVYASRKDKTQ
+247 IDVYAGRKDKSQ

-297 YNGNEFTEII
+297 YNGNEFTEIV
-307 TAFINDEIKSYG
+307 TAFMNDEIKSYG
-319 VKSKEESQRVYSVFV
+319 LKSKEESQRIYSIFV

-362 IIEKKIA
+362 MIEKKIS
-369 EWKELISPK
+369 EWKEIISPK
-378 DLTLIYVGAGVLIV
+378 DLTLIYVGVGVFIV
-392 LIVAFFLLR
+392 LIASFFLLR
-401 KKNGTKGVQN
+401 KKNGKKGVQS

>member
-1 MKKYIFIINVIVA
+1 MKKLFLTPLLILFIF
-14 LIASNLFAQ
+14 SNLSAQ
-23 SDYEIVQNFKNRY
+23 SDYEIVQSFKNRY
-36 QQFEQQIKNAVTLEE
+36 NQFEQQIKNAVTVEE
-51 LNSLTGEIERF
+51 LNLITGDIERF
-62 KNEFSTYKE
+62 KNEFSTYKD

-84 SFDKLGNSLVLR
+84 SFEKLGNSLILR
-96 KTDFTQI
+96 KTDFIQI
-103 ETLQTEVITLRSE
+103 ETLQTEVVELRSE
-116 VDELNKKNAELLNQ
+116 VDELNKKNTELLNQ

-142 ETIARL
+142 ETIAKL
-148 EKLVSELRT
+148 ENLVNELRA

-164 LVYAIIDSLSPKL
+164 LVYAIIDSLAPKL

-209 RDNTRF
+209 RDNNRF

-223 EDLKDV
+223 EDLNEV
-229 KEQQS
+229 KQQQS
-234 NFVSM
+234 NFVSL

-247 VDVYASRKDKTQ
+247 VDVYAGQKDKSQ

-319 VKSKEESQRVYSVFV
+319 VKNKEESQRIYSVFV

-342 SNEWMP
+342 SNEWLP

-362 IIEKKIA
+362 MIEKKIS
-369 EWKELISPK
+369 EWKETISPK
-378 DLTLIYVGAGVLIV
+378 DLTLIYVGVGILIV
-392 LIVAFFLLR
+392 LIVTFFLLR
-401 KKNGTKGVQN
+401 NKNGTRGVQSAN
-411 TN
+411 

>member
-1 MKKYIFIINVIVA
+1 MKKIFLTPFLIII
-14 LIASNLFAQ
+14 LISDLNAQ
-23 SDYEIVQNFKNRY
+23 SDYEIVQNFKARY
-36 QQFEQQIKNAVTLEE
+36 QQLEQQIKNAVTLDE
-51 LNSLTGEIERF
+51 LNAVTGEIERL
-62 KNEFSTYKE
+62 KNEYSTYRD
-71 LLDKSLYPDNFEK
+71 LLDRSLYPDNFEK
-84 SFDKLGNSLVLR
+84 SFDKLGNSLIIR
-96 KTDFTQI
+96 KADFTQI
-103 ETLQTEVITLRSE
+103 DVLQTEVITLRSE

-142 ETIARL
+142 ETIAKL
-148 EKLVSELRT
+148 EKLVAELRS

-164 LVYAIIDSLSPKL
+164 LVYAIIDSLAPKL

-190 QIIAETEKKN
+190 QIVAETEKKN

-209 RDNTRF
+209 RDNNRF

-223 EDLKDV
+223 ADLQEV
-229 KEQQS
+229 KQQQT
-234 NFVSM
+234 NFVSL

-247 VDVYASRKDKTQ
+247 VDVYAGKKDKSQ

-319 VKSKEESQRVYSVFV
+319 VKSKEESQRIYSVFV

-362 IIEKKIA
+362 LIEKKIA
-369 EWKELISPK
+369 EWKEVISPK
-378 DLTLIYVGAGVLIV
+378 DLTLIYVGVGVLIV
-392 LIVAFFLLR
+392 LIVTIFLLR
-401 KKNGTKGVQN
+401 KKNGSKETQIN
-411 TN
+411 N